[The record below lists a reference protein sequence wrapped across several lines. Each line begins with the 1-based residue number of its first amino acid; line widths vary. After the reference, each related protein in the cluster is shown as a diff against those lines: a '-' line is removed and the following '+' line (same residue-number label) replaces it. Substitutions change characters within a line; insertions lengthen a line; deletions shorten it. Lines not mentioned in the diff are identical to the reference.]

1 MMRQFISFYLGTE
14 RYAIDI
20 LLAKEIGRLH
30 EVSPVPEAPEYLI
43 GIMNLRGQ
51 ILTVMD
57 PQFFLAQ
64 KTHVP
69 LAQRTLIILKTKAEL
84 NRLNKLTRKTF
95 STDIAIKDPLAI
107 LVDKMGETLNVE
119 EKEILPPLP
128 NVANEKEE
136 FISGLIQQQNQFI
149 IILAIEQ
156 LINCVCNLKTENFK
170 LKD

>member
-1 MMRQFISFYLGTE
+1 MQQFISFYLGSQ

-64 KTHVP
+64 KADAA
-69 LAQRTLIILKTKAEL
+69 LEDRALIILKTKAEL
-84 NRLNKLTRKTF
+84 TRLSNTRAKCLIPILPLKT
-95 STDIAIKDPLAI
+95 PLAI

-119 EKEILPPLP
+119 DKNILPPLP
-128 NVANEKEE
+128 NVTGEKKE

-149 IILAIEQ
+149 VILAIEQ
-156 LINCVCNLKTENFK
+156 LINCICTVK
-170 LKD
+170 